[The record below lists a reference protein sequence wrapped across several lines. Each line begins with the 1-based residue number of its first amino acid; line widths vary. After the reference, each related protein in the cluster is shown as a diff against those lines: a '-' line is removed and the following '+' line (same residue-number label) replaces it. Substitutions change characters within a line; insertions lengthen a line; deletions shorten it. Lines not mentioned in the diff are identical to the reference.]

1 MSTFDLR
8 SLRQLLCD
16 FYTLTGI
23 KTCLYDSEGNELCFY
38 PTKLNRFCEL
48 LREDSASD
56 LRCKNCDRQAFA
68 HCRTTRKQY
77 VYTCHA
83 GLQECVSPIFSGNE
97 IVGFIMIGQ
106 IKKRDAVDFSAL
118 EARIPEPLRDQLRL
132 AYDNLAA
139 ISDEK
144 LLSASRILDACAN
157 YELLKT
163 LAQIDSHPIEAQL
176 EKYIHEHL
184 SKPLSISLLCSEFH
198 LSRHEIY
205 QICNEY
211 FYCPPAKYIK
221 SCRLTYACKL
231 LSTTDLPIHKIAVLC
246 GMEDYN
252 YFSKVFKSTYQ
263 ISPTAYRKNHL
274 SRDA

>member
-1 MSTFDLR
+1 MSSFDLR

-16 FYTLTGI
+16 FYTLTNI
-23 KTCLYDSEGNELCFY
+23 KTCLYDSEGNELCYY
-38 PTKLNRFCEL
+38 PEKFSRFCEI
-48 LREDSASD
+48 LREDSTMD
-56 LRCKNCDRQAFA
+56 MRCKNCDKQAFA
-68 HCRTTRKQY
+68 HCRSTRSQY

-106 IKKRDAVDFSAL
+106 IKNSNDEEFVAFEKRLPDDLRVAL
-118 EARIPEPLRDQLRL
+118 RP
-132 AYDNLAA
+132 AYDHLPM

-144 LLSASRILDACAN
+144 LLSASRILDACTN

-163 LAQIDSHPIEAQL
+163 LAQIDAHPIEAQIETYVYENL
-176 EKYIHEHL
+176 A
-184 SKPLSISLLCSEFH
+184 KPLSISLLCSEFH

-205 QICNEY
+205 QICNDY

-221 SCRLTYACKL
+221 KCRLTYACKL

-246 GMEDYN
+246 GVADYN
-252 YFSKVFKSTYQ
+252 YFTKVFKSAYHL
-263 ISPTAYRKNHL
+263 SPTAYRKMHQGEKQ
-274 SRDA
+274 